1 MQYRKL
7 GNSDL
12 NVPVISFGAWAAGGW
27 MWGGPDDDN
36 AVRAMDTAIDLG
48 ITCIDTAPAYG
59 MGHSETLVGRAIFG
73 KRDRVVIA
81 TKCGLR
87 WDCTDGERYF
97 DTQDNEGHPKTL
109 YRNLR
114 PQSVRHE
121 CEQSLRRMK
130 IDHIDLYQCHW
141 PDSTTPTD
149 ETMGALLDLRQQ
161 GKIRAI
167 GVSNFTADMMR
178 QCLETATIASDQPPY
193 SALVRGAETEVLPF
207 CRENGIGVL
216 AYSPLAQGL
225 LTGKVSVDREF
236 PEGDLRRTKPLFTR
250 ENRVKAVAML
260 EQVKPIAEAHHA
272 TLGQVFL
279 AWIVAQPGM
288 TTALAGAR
296 NETQVRENAGAGD
309 LQLADDEIAQIRD
322 WVEQGWPIK

>member
-36 AVRAMDTAIDLG
+36 AIRAMELAIDLG

-59 MGHSETLVGRAIFG
+59 MGHSETLVGRAIAG
-73 KRDRVVIA
+73 KRDRVVVA

-87 WDCTDGERYF
+87 WDCADGERFF
-97 DTQDNEGHPKTL
+97 DTRDNDGVPRTMYK
-109 YRNLR
+109 NLR
-114 PQSVRHE
+114 PESIRHE
-121 CEQSLRRMK
+121 CEQSLRRMRLEC
-130 IDHIDLYQCHW
+130 IDLYQCHW
-141 PDSTTPTD
+141 PDSTTPID
-149 ETMGALLDLRQQ
+149 DTMGALLDLRQQ

-178 QCLETATIASDQPPY
+178 QCLNTTDIASDQPPY

-207 CRENGIGVL
+207 CREHGIGVL

-225 LTGKVSVDREF
+225 LTGKVPVDRVF

-250 ENRVKAVAML
+250 ENREKAVAML
-260 EQVKPIAEAHHA
+260 DQVRPIAEARNA

-279 AWIVAQPGM
+279 AWTVAQPGM
-288 TTALAGAR
+288 TSALAGAR
-296 NETQVRENAGAGD
+296 NEAQVRENAGAGD
-309 LQLADDEIAQIRD
+309 ITLADDEIATIRALVEKD
-322 WVEQGWPIK
+322 WPV

>member
-27 MWGGPDDDN
+27 LWGGPDDDN
-36 AVRAMDTAIDLG
+36 AVRAMESAIDLG

-59 MGHSETLVGRAIFG
+59 MGHSEHLVGKAVRG

-97 DTQDNEGHPKTL
+97 DTIDNEGKALTL

-114 PQSVRHE
+114 PESIRYE
-121 CEQSLRRMK
+121 CEQSLQRMN
-130 IDHIDLYQCHW
+130 IDCIDLYQCHW
-141 PDSTTPTD
+141 PDSTTPID
-149 ETMGALLDLRQQ
+149 ETMGALLDLQAQ

-167 GVSNFTADMMR
+167 GVSNFTADMMV
-178 QCLETATIASDQPPY
+178 QCLQTGTIASDQPPY
-193 SALVRGAETEVLPF
+193 SALTRGAEVEVLPF
-207 CRENGIGVL
+207 CRAHGIGVL

-225 LTGKVSVDREF
+225 LTGKVPADRTF
-236 PEGDLRRTKPLFTR
+236 PENDMRSRKPLFTQ
-250 ENRVKAVAML
+250 ENRAKVMDLL
-260 EQVKPIAEAHHA
+260 EKVKPIAAEHNA

-279 AWIVAQPGM
+279 AWTVAQPGM
-288 TTALAGAR
+288 TSALAGAR
-296 NETQVRENAGAGD
+296 TEAQVAENAGAGD
-309 LQLADDEIAQIRD
+309 LELRDDEIAAIRSL
-322 WVEQGWPIK
+322 VETGWPL

>member
-27 MWGGPDDDN
+27 LWGGPDDDN
-36 AVRAMDTAIDLG
+36 AVRAMESAIDLG

-59 MGHSETLVGRAIFG
+59 MGHSERLVGRAVYG

-87 WDCTDGERYF
+87 WDCADGERYF
-97 DTQDNEGHPKTL
+97 DTIDNDGRPLTL

-114 PQSVRHE
+114 PESIRYE
-121 CEQSLRRMK
+121 CEQSLQRMN
-130 IDHIDLYQCHW
+130 IDCIDLYQCHW
-141 PDSTTPTD
+141 PDSTTPID
-149 ETMGALLDLRQQ
+149 DTMGALLDLQIQ
-161 GKIRAI
+161 GKVRAI

-178 QCLETATIASDQPPY
+178 QCLQTGQIASDQPPY
-193 SALVRGAETEVLPF
+193 SALTRGAEAEVLPF
-207 CRENGIGVL
+207 CRANGIGVL

-225 LTGKVSVDREF
+225 LTGKVPVDRVF
-236 PEGDLRRTKPLFTR
+236 PENDLRSKKPLFTR
-250 ENRVKAVAML
+250 ENRVKVAEML
-260 EQVKPIAEAHHA
+260 EKVKPIAEAHNA

-279 AWIVAQPGM
+279 AWTVAQPGM

-296 NETQVRENAGAGD
+296 NEAQVIENAGAGD
-309 LQLADDEIAQIRD
+309 LELSDGELATIRGL
-322 WVEQGWPIK
+322 VEAGWPIQ

>member
-36 AVRAMDTAIDLG
+36 AVRAMDVAIDLG

-59 MGHSETLVGRAIFG
+59 MGHSETLVGRAVFG
-73 KRDRVVIA
+73 KRDRVTIA
-81 TKCGLR
+81 TKCALR
-87 WDCTDGERYF
+87 WDCTEGERFF
-97 DTQDNEGHPKTL
+97 DTKDNDGKPQVL

-114 PQSVRHE
+114 PASIRYE
-121 CEQSLRRMK
+121 CEQSLRRMR

-141 PDSTTPTD
+141 PDSTTPID
-149 ETMGALLDLRQQ
+149 DTMGALLDLQQQ

-167 GVSNFTADMMR
+167 GVSNFSADLMR
-178 QCLETATIASDQPPY
+178 QCLQTAPIAGSQPPY
-193 SALVRGAETEVLPF
+193 SALVRGAEAEVLPF

-250 ENRVKAVAML
+250 ENRVKVVKML
-260 EQVKPIAEAHHA
+260 EQVRPITEAHNA
-272 TLGQVFL
+272 TFGQVFL
-279 AWIVAQPGM
+279 AWLVAQPGM

-296 NETQVRENAGAGD
+296 NEAQVRENAQAGD
-309 LQLADDEIAQIRD
+309 LQLSDDEVATIRGL
-322 WVEQGWPIK
+322 VETAWPL

>member
-12 NVPVISFGAWAAGGW
+12 NFPVISFGAWAAGGW

-59 MGHSETLVGRAIFG
+59 MGHSETLVGRAILG
-73 KRDRVVIA
+73 KRDRVTVA

-97 DTQDNEGHPKTL
+97 DTKDNENRPKTL
-109 YRNLR
+109 YKNLR
-114 PQSVRHE
+114 PQSIRHE